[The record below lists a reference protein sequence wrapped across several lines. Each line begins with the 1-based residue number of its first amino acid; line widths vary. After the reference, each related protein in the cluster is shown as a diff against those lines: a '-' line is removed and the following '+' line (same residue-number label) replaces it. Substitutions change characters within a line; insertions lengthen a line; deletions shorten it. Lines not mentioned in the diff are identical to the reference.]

1 MTYAGAGAFMA
12 FFSENAKILGMVS
25 VHDEL
30 RLGKKLLQGY
40 DCTFFK
46 SFATRFQLQI
56 SP

>member
-1 MTYAGAGAFMA
+1 MTYVGAGAFMA

-46 SFATRFQLQI
+46 SFATRFHLQI